1 MEPKVNKLHEQLS
14 SKPSKPPV
22 HPSVHL
28 PMLSPLVQKPRFT
41 ILSSAGHSR
50 NSNLGRINSN
60 LTPNSFCE
68 DVSFPNI
75 ASSRSVVTTESTE
88 ENEMTDIEK
97 IIQDQMYFKNKI
109 RKNRL
114 IKSTEL
120 CIGKEK
126 VLQETRGKSQN
137 CDSFF
142 EELILKSQKEIR
154 RKSPEKIK
162 KVIVPDIPKTKFG
175 VHKDYNDLDV
185 ESKFKTVELPDKPQE
200 KRFRS
205 RADSLSKEQDIRM
218 KILTEIVSTKRGKT
232 KSII

>member
-97 IIQDQMYFKNKI
+97 IIQDQMYFLKCTYLYWIIEKQLLNLFLSCNK
-109 RKNRL
+109 
-114 IKSTEL
+114 
-120 CIGKEK
+120 
-126 VLQETRGKSQN
+126 
-137 CDSFF
+137 
-142 EELILKSQKEIR
+142 
-154 RKSPEKIK
+154 
-162 KVIVPDIPKTKFG
+162 
-175 VHKDYNDLDV
+175 
-185 ESKFKTVELPDKPQE
+185 
-200 KRFRS
+200 
-205 RADSLSKEQDIRM
+205 
-218 KILTEIVSTKRGKT
+218 
-232 KSII
+232 